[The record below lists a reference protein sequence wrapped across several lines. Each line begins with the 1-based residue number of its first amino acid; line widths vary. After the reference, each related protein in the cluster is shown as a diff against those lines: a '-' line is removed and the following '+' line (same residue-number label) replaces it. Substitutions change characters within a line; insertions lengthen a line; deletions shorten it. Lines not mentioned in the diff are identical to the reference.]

1 MPPESSSA
9 GGAGRS
15 DRTRDD
21 VRGEDVTRGTAPG
34 AGVPGYRGRAAAYAV
49 GRSRPSGSGRG
60 LRIARCSPPR
70 LPRVSRTV
78 AGRDDPRIHG
88 GVVED
93 PSCSPEVSGEMRTAW
108 IGSPAT
114 GYMIGGPSSTR
125 IRSGPPRRGSRTGL
139 RDRRCPVPGRAATSG
154 GGDLGTA
161 SNARRTPAA
170 GTAAVH
176 ATHARTLGEGLPDA
190 NIGLRGLDPIRLR
203 RRSVTSASPQP
214 RTGPT
219 SGAQRRADGARPA
232 GSRRRSAARYASC

>member
-154 GGDLGTA
+154 G
-161 SNARRTPAA
+161 
-170 GTAAVH
+170 
-176 ATHARTLGEGLPDA
+176 
-190 NIGLRGLDPIRLR
+190 
-203 RRSVTSASPQP
+203 VTSARPAMHAGPP
-214 RTGPT
+214 RRGPPLCTRHMPGPSARDSRMRT
-219 SGAQRRADGARPA
+219 SGCAASTRYVSGGAA
-232 GSRRRSAARYASC
+232 